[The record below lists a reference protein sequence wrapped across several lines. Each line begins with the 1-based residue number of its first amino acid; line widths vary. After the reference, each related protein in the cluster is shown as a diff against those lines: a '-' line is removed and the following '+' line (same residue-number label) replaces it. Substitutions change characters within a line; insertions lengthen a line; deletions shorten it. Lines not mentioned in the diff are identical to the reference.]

1 MSLRGQTIVFLG
13 GTILVLFAAAA
24 MLSFLVFRPDFAR
37 LERDD
42 AVRDLRGVSD
52 LLEAEIDGL
61 RNAAMDWAVWDQS
74 YAYLLGA
81 DSAFAA
87 REITPGALTRLAI
100 DQMLFFSPSG
110 DPVLSVG
117 STGGRLVPFDAAM
130 EPAWMTGG
138 VLSGLAAAGADTAGL
153 VVIGDRMALAAVHD
167 VLASDGDGPRAGSL
181 AFVRLLDSSDGLAR
195 VLSSSAL
202 DAWISRPDSAMMP
215 GDTLFTYP
223 NDDELIVS
231 VSHPSLDGGC
241 VRLHTRLNR
250 DIAAEA
256 DTILTHFIA
265 LTVLGGII
273 FSIVTLS
280 LIQFLVV
287 KRIRGIMA
295 MIQESGASP
304 EQTGT
309 ERLDEV
315 SSIGLAIGPVLEK
328 LETLTGAIRRSEQ
341 NNAML
346 LRLIP
351 DFMVRIRRDGTI
363 VSVKPGYGFKAPLP
377 LSRAEG
383 MHIDDIELIDAEASR
398 IKSIISRVLDRNTV
412 ESISLGV
419 RSQET
424 TYYLDVRIVAF
435 GPDTVLAVARD
446 VTQKMKA
453 EEAASRLQRLESLG
467 LLAGGIAHDFNNRLS
482 TAIGSIELAMS
493 DIPNPSQQ
501 VLRSLERALDACV
514 RAGDLTRK
522 LLTFSTGGSPYF
534 KPTDVEDLAKTVL
547 GPLFRGLG
555 ISLRLDIRPGTW
567 PIDADEDQIAQLF
580 RNMATNSIEAIGGY
594 GWFEMKAYNSI
605 DPQVA
610 GLNPGHYVTMEFLD
624 SGPGIREDLLKK
636 VFEPYFTTKDESVG
650 LGLSMAHSIAVKHA
664 GWLEALPG
672 PGGRFVLHIPAIH
685 GMTDPSQYL
694 PASAMGGRARI
705 LVMDDD
711 LSVLETI
718 KEMLETLDYTVET
731 AADGGAALYRLAEA
745 VRKGRPFDILI
756 LDLVVPGGIGGLET
770 LARARARFGD
780 VHAIVSSGYSSD
792 SVLSE
797 YAVHGFKAALRKPFN
812 LEELSSTVRR
822 LLASIDQDG
831 AGPSGRQ
838 GGMDP

>member
-1 MSLRGQTIVFLG
+1 MNLRGQTIVFLG
-13 GTILVLFAAAA
+13 GTILVLSAAAA
-24 MLSFLVFRPDFAR
+24 MLSYLVFRPEFEK

-42 AVRDLRGVSD
+42 AIKDLRGVTG
-52 LLEAEIDGL
+52 LLETEIVGL
-61 RNAAMDWAVWDQS
+61 RNADNDWAMWDQS
-74 YAYLLGA
+74 YGFLLDT
-81 DSAFAA
+81 DSAFAS
-87 REITPGALTRLAI
+87 REIVPNTFSRLEI
-100 DQMLFFSPSG
+100 DQILFFSTSG
-110 DPVLSVG
+110 DPILSAG
-117 STGGRLVPFDAAM
+117 STGGRLVLFDADM
-130 EPAWMTGG
+130 EPVWMAGG
-138 VLSGLAAAGADTAGL
+138 ILSGLAEAGTDTAGL
-153 VVIGDRMALAAVHD
+153 ITVGDRIALVAIHD
-167 VLASDGDGPRAGSL
+167 VLASDGSGPSAGSL
-181 AFVRLLDSSDGLAR
+181 AFLRFLDSSAGLAR
-195 VLSSSAL
+195 VPAGPAL
-202 DAWISRPDSAMMP
+202 EAWISRSDSTMAP
-215 GDTLFTYP
+215 GDTLLAYP

-231 VSHPSLDGGC
+231 VCYPSLDGGW
-241 VRLHTRLNR
+241 VRLDTRLSR
-250 DIAAEA
+250 GIAAEA
-256 DTILTHFIA
+256 ETILAHFIV

-287 KRIRGIMA
+287 KRIKGLMT

-304 EQTGT
+304 EQAGR

-315 SSIGLAIGPVLEK
+315 SSIGMAIGPVLEK

-341 NNAML
+341 NNSML

-351 DFMVRIRRDGTI
+351 DFMITIRRDGTI
-363 VSVKPGYGFKAPLP
+363 VSAKQGYGFESPFP
-377 LSRAEG
+377 LSKAEG
-383 MHIDDIELIDAEASR
+383 MRIDDIDLVDAEASGLHAL
-398 IKSIISRVLDRNTV
+398 IARVLEENTV

-419 RSQET
+419 RGQEAT
-424 TYYLDVRIVAF
+424 FYYDVRIVAF
-435 GPDTVLAVARD
+435 GSDTVLAVARD

-453 EEAASRLQRLESLG
+453 EEAAARLQRLESLG

-493 DIPNPSQQ
+493 DIPNPSPQA
-501 VLRSLERALDACV
+501 LRSLERALDACV

-534 KPTDVEDLAKTVL
+534 KPTNVDELAHAAL
-547 GPLFRGLG
+547 EPLFRGLG
-555 ISLRLDIRPGTW
+555 VSLRLDIRPGTW
-567 PIDADEDQIAQLF
+567 PIDADEEQIAQLF

-594 GWFEMKAYNSI
+594 GWFEMRAYNSI
-605 DPQVA
+605 DPQIA

-636 VFEPYFTTKDESVG
+636 VFEPYFTTKEESAG
-650 LGLSMAHSIAVKHA
+650 LGLSLAHSIAVKHG

-672 PGGRFVLHIPAIH
+672 PGGRFVLQIPAVH
-685 GMTDPSQYL
+685 GMTDPAQNL
-694 PASAMGGRARI
+694 PSSAMGGRARI

-711 LSVLETI
+711 LQVLETI

-745 VRKGRPFDILI
+745 VRNGKPFDILI

-780 VHAIVSSGYSSD
+780 VRAIVSSGYSSD

-812 LEELSSTVRR
+812 LEELSSTVLR
-822 LLASIDQDG
+822 LLASIGEDG
-831 AGPSGRQ
+831 TMPSGRQ
-838 GGMDP
+838 RGPEQ